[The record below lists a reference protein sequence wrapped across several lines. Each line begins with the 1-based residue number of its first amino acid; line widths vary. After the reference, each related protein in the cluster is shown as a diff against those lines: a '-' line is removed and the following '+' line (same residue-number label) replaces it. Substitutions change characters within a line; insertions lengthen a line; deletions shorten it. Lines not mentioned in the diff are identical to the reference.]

1 MEGSGVTS
9 DRAIYVPQGWA
20 IEYTSRNENDL
31 SALKD
36 GDYYF
41 DRFFASRPK
50 PATDSKQTYWVR
62 QNWGTSTIALTQEL
76 LLPEGEYSL
85 TAQVWKSGLGGDAYL
100 QAVTQNDATIS
111 APTVENKEAWQQM
124 TLNFQSDGI
133 ASTTIRLV
141 AMHNNN
147 GSEKIIG
154 FDSVTLKKHVV
165 NAIRTPLSQKVST
178 PLYDLQGRKV
188 SGNTKSGILIGK
200 SKKLV
205 VK

>member
-1 MEGSGVTS
+1 
-9 DRAIYVPQGWA
+9 VPKGWTV
-20 IEYTSRNENDL
+20 EYTSRNENDL

-50 PATDSKQTYWVR
+50 ATTDSKQTYWVR

-100 QAVTQNDATIS
+100 QAVTQDGSIVS
-111 APTVENKEAWQQM
+111 APTVENMEAWQQM
-124 TLNFQSDGI
+124 NLDFQSDGI
-133 ASTTIRLV
+133 ASTIIRLV

-147 GSEKIIG
+147 GTEKIIG
-154 FDSVTLKKHVV
+154 FDNVTLEKHITD
-165 NAIRTPLSQKVST
+165 AISTPLSPQEST
-178 PLYDLQGRKV
+178 TLYDLQGRKV
-188 SGNTKSGILIGK
+188 TGNPKSGILIGK
-200 SKKLV
+200 GKKLV